1 MKKVTKTL
9 LFSICILFLCV
20 TTTFSLPSISI
31 NGAIIEDV
39 LVDGKKVDGVTIKFV
54 DENSNVDSLTKSV
67 IEKLNSG
74 INISEALNGNEVL
87 SKDNLNLNDF
97 KMLTKLQDLVAY
109 DSQGKSLTNVT
120 VTWEVTNLIEDL
132 GDIYILHYSTVR
144 NVWEIITPSNVDFD
158 KKTITAEFED
168 LSPVAVIYKYN
179 NSITTDGDVNNE
191 ATTNKFDYKTLGYI
205 GTAVVLLV
213 IIFVIYNGNKK
224 ENNQKFH
231 RVSK

>member
-20 TTTFSLPSISI
+20 TTTFASPSISI
-31 NGAIIEDV
+31 NGAIVEDV

-54 DENSNVDSLTKSV
+54 DEISNVDSLTKSV

-132 GDIYILHYSTVR
+132 GDIYVLHYSTVR
-144 NVWEIITPSNVDFD
+144 NVWEIITPTNVDFD

-179 NSITTDGDVNNE
+179 NSITTGGDVNNE

-213 IIFVIYNGNKK
+213 IIFAIYNGNKK
-224 ENNQKFH
+224 GNNKKFDSL
-231 RVSK
+231 SK

>member
-20 TTTFSLPSISI
+20 ATTFALPSISI
-31 NGAIIEDV
+31 NGAIVEDV

-54 DENSNVDSLTKSV
+54 DEISNVDSLTKSV

-132 GDIYILHYSTVR
+132 GDIYVLHYSTVR
-144 NVWEIITPSNVDFD
+144 NVWEIITPTNVDFD

-179 NSITTDGDVNNE
+179 NSITTGGDVNNE

-213 IIFVIYNGNKK
+213 IIFAICNGNKK
-224 ENNQKFH
+224 GNNRKFDSL
-231 RVSK
+231 SK